1 MLRAA
6 IARPHLHMQAFT
18 ALATRPH
25 GHHPYLPWLTKSLQ
39 KSAFAAVAH
48 LLCKTILQFASV
60 TFIARTLGNEIP
72 CGFADYLCIEKLPI
86 ARFIDTIVAD
96 LFSSTLVATC
106 RDHIS
111 PWQSVHKLRQFTDT
125 EITFVLASGG
135 HNAGIIS
142 EPGHLNREYQI
153 STRKVHGPWI
163 ECTQWAASVKHNEGI
178 MVARNAPLACE
189 AFRAQT
195 GRTTDTGRTGPLHCS
210 G

>member
-1 MLRAA
+1 M
-6 IARPHLHMQAFT
+6 
-18 ALATRPH
+18 
-25 GHHPYLPWLTKSLQ
+25 
-39 KSAFAAVAH
+39 AH

-163 ECTQWAASVKHNEGI
+163 ECTQWAASVKHMKGSWWPAMHHWLAKHSGRKLAAQLIPEERVLCI
-178 MVARNAPLACE
+178 APGEYVLQ
-189 AFRAQT
+189 RYS
-195 GRTTDTGRTGPLHCS
+195 D
-210 G
+210 